1 MSEHIPEMMYNALK
15 NKFQSEIDT
24 AETTMEIYFN
34 NSVGIGEHPQHLNEM
49 TKLVD
54 TISIN
59 EDRLNILT
67 KYFSDYSESRG
78 NV

>member
-1 MSEHIPEMMYNALK
+1 
-15 NKFQSEIDT
+15 
-24 AETTMEIYFN
+24 MEIYFN